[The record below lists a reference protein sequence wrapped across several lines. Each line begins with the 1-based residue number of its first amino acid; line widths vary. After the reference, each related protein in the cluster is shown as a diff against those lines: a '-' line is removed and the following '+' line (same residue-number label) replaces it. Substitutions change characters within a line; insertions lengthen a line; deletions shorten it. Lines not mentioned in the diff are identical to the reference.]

1 MKIQEIEENKKKNLF
16 QLKQDNDAKIKEA
29 SKELVEVESSRD
41 AEIKKCQNEM
51 EKLEELTSSIIEN
64 VDKLSKAREAT
75 IAEFNELGIRQENL
89 DPSLV
94 YMPFYLSRYQIGENK
109 RYTYLAPSVVS
120 SGGLGARLKAMGKVK
135 ISQLLQPRSK
145 KISYILNS
153 FIRLLEENI
162 VFSHEINDACT
173 KANLLQP
180 KASESIKKGLDALK
194 ANDWLSER
202 EFESFSQAI
211 NQFI

>member
-1 MKIQEIEENKKKNLF
+1 
-16 QLKQDNDAKIKEA
+16 
-29 SKELVEVESSRD
+29 
-41 AEIKKCQNEM
+41 
-51 EKLEELTSSIIEN
+51 
-64 VDKLSKAREAT
+64 
-75 IAEFNELGIRQENL
+75 
-89 DPSLV
+89 
-94 YMPFYLSRYQIGENK
+94 
-109 RYTYLAPSVVS
+109 
-120 SGGLGARLKAMGKVK
+120 MGKVK